1 MEVRCIGFVPPMV
14 GMDGE
19 FNTFRMGG
27 VLFRALNPGDE
38 VFLLD
43 EKKKVVFGRAVVTEL
58 DNGPLMEMCVIH
70 GERNHTQL
78 SQDNSLAPIGILQ
91 VMQKIY
97 GPHIATPKRNSTVI
111 YLRRLE

>member
-1 MEVRCIGFVPPMV
+1 MEVRCIGFVPPME
-14 GMDGE
+14 GMEGE

-27 VLFRALNPGDE
+27 TLFRALKPGDV

-43 EKKKVVFGRAVVTEL
+43 EKKKVVFGRAEVVEL
-58 DNGPLMEMCVIH
+58 DNGPLMEMCILH
-70 GERNHTQL
+70 GARNHTQL
-78 SQDNSLAPIGILQ
+78 SADKSQASIGILQ

-97 GPHIATPKRNSTVI
+97 GPHIAQPSRNATVI